1 MRHTEFWAR
10 LDEALGTAYSRSWA
24 ELTVLRDL
32 DGRTTREALDEGMS
46 PKQVWAAVRRH
57 LELPDSH
64 R

>member
-10 LDEALGTAYSRSWA
+10 LDDTLGRAYSRTWA
-24 ELTVLRDL
+24 ELTVVRELG
-32 DGRTTREALDEGMS
+32 GRTTREALDAGVA

-57 LELPDSH
+57 LELPDSE